1 MSVSSK
7 TRPAWEGEAPAEP
20 SSIVVQAFSLH
31 AAWEGCTTNRSHGG
45 SPSHRDAP
53 AFTLVELLVVIGIIA
68 VLIALLLPALSGARE
83 QSKTLACLSNLR
95 QLAAAA
101 HFYAHNNA
109 GYYPPATALES
120 RPPITR
126 GVAWDFTTV
135 HDASTGRTA
144 IEPGLLWQ
152 GGTNLAVQQCPS
164 YEGRSNSASDPYTG
178 YNYNTSYIGHG
189 LGESIEAP
197 IKASQVRRA
206 SQVALFGDG
215 QYYAGAN
222 KFMRAPFPNPGDAS
236 FRDRAAGTQGF
247 RHRRQTNVA
256 FCDGHAQTLSE
267 RFGKTTPDQEK
278 LLTGNTGFLSEDNSM
293 YDPN

>member
-1 MSVSSK
+1 MS
-7 TRPAWEGEAPAEP
+7 A
-20 SSIVVQAFSLH
+20 
-31 AAWEGCTTNRSHGG
+31 
-45 SPSHRDAP
+45 SPSPSPRDRAKGSGAARRSSLLSAATAKRLLTLSR
-53 AFTLVELLVVIGIIA
+53 AFTLIELLVVIGIIA
-68 VLIALLLPALSGARE
+68 VLIALLLPALSSARE

-101 HFYAHNNA
+101 HLYVHNNA

-120 RPPITR
+120 RRPVTR

-135 HDASTGRTA
+135 HDATTGQTTL
-144 IEPGLLWQ
+144 EPGLLWQ
-152 GGTNLAVQQCPS
+152 GGSNLSIQQCPS
-164 YEGRSNSASDPYTG
+164 YEGRSNTAADPYTG

-189 LGESIEAP
+189 VGESIEAP
-197 IKASQVRRA
+197 IKAAQVRRA

-215 QYYAGAN
+215 QYFGGAN
-222 KFMRAPFPNPGDAS
+222 KFMRAPFPNPGDAA

-256 FCDGHAQTLSE
+256 FCDGHAETLSE
-267 RFGKTTPDQEK
+267 RHTKTAPDQEN
-278 LLTGNTGFLSEDNSM
+278 LLTKQTGFLSPDNSI